1 MNKFYK
7 TTKLNLIIKVARI
20 SLEPGGNSTSTGGIR
35 TITLNR
41 RIESTKGQFI
51 SLIKLN

>member
-1 MNKFYK
+1 M
-7 TTKLNLIIKVARI
+7 KVARI
-20 SLEPGGNSTSTGGIR
+20 SLGPGGNSTSTGGIR
-35 TITLNR
+35 TITFNR

>member
-1 MNKFYK
+1 M
-7 TTKLNLIIKVARI
+7 VARI

-41 RIESTKGQFI
+41 RIELTKGQII
-51 SLIKLN
+51 SLIKRN